1 MSTPDDER
9 QAAILAVIQCLAPP
23 VCPRREDALEV
34 LVPVTAALLREK
46 DDAYVSAYFGRIIA
60 ARLLL
65 DDLGGRRGT

>member
-34 LVPVTAALLREK
+34 LVPVTAALLRDGENP
-46 DDAYVSAYFGRIIA
+46 
-60 ARLLL
+60 
-65 DDLGGRRGT
+65 